1 MFKAPASIALAVS
14 LILPAL
20 AANASASI
28 RSERSL
34 SSTHSD
40 WPAAQISP
48 AVRMERAVRIRDTA
62 AQAGMYNAVLLAG
75 IGQVETGFAHC
86 WSEATWACQG
96 PATSSCDGGPV
107 IAGRYDGPCSL
118 EEGGLGMF
126 QFDSGTFTQTIN
138 TYGADIVTM
147 EGNVTA
153 VVPFLVTRAIQS
165 IDGVN
170 SEQEALDWMNSIP
183 IVAGDP
189 LFEEWIYFVSWRYN
203 GCKGCSAQM
212 GKYRDGTLL
221 LQDEMGP
228 DFWASSSEDLCGPI
242 PADGATVEEDDDCY
256 RAAGP
261 SQFWRDESTGHGGA
275 LQWTKAT
282 DNDTPSNV
290 GTWSLHFAEA
300 GNYELL
306 VFSDGGIFGQSKQA
320 GYQVQHA
327 DGMDTVV
334 VDQSATE
341 GWISLGRFAFD
352 AAEIYEVKLADNT
365 GEPWAEEPGGVK
377 VMYDALRVSPE
388 SESTPEEPTPEPL
401 PTPEGEGDDGV
412 TASFCSISPSG
423 PTGAWP
429 LLLALLALGRRRRN
443 TSRSAH

>member
-1 MFKAPASIALAVS
+1 MFKAPASLALTAS
-14 LILPAL
+14 LFLLGISAS
-20 AANASASI
+20 ASASI

-40 WPAAQISP
+40 WPIAQISP
-48 AVRMERAVRIRDTA
+48 AVRLERAVRIRDTA

-96 PATSSCDGGPV
+96 PASSSCGGDPV

-138 TYGADIVTM
+138 TYGPDIVTM
-147 EGNVTA
+147 EGNVSA

-165 IDGVN
+165 IEGVN

-203 GCKGCSAQM
+203 GCRGCSVQM

-221 LQDEMGP
+221 LQDEMGA
-228 DFWASSSEDLCGPI
+228 DFWSSSSEELCGPI
-242 PADGATVEEDDDCY
+242 PADGATIEEDDDCY

-261 SQFWRDESTGHGGA
+261 SQFWRNESAGHGGA

-290 GTWSLHFAEA
+290 GTWRLRFAEA

-306 VFSDGGIFGQSKQA
+306 VFSDGGIFGTSKQA
-320 GYQVQHA
+320 GYEILHA
-327 DGMDTVV
+327 EGTDMVV
-334 VDQSATE
+334 IDQSATE
-341 GWISLGRFAFD
+341 GWISLGLFAFD
-352 AAEIYEVKLADNT
+352 TTEGYEVRLADNT

-377 VMYDALRVSPE
+377 VMYDALRIAPE
-388 SESTPEEPTPEPL
+388 SEGTTEEPTPPPL
-401 PTPEGEGDDGV
+401 PTTEEEEATG
-412 TASFCSISPSG
+412 SFCRISTTG
-423 PTGAWP
+423 PMGAWP
-429 LLLALLALGRRRRN
+429 LLLVLIALRGRRRSTLVRKR
-443 TSRSAH
+443 TV